1 MAEPGTDWNQEII
14 RLDRVTKRFGGIV
27 AVNDVSFGIARGE
40 IHAVVGENGA
50 GKSTIMKMLAG
61 VHRPDSGTLM
71 LRGEPTAIA
80 DPLHARRLGVSIVF
94 QELNLFPHLTVAG
107 NVFANRELTRTT
119 GLLDERQ
126 MVTATRQVLAEMGVA
141 LDPHTKVARLS
152 VAEKQLVEIARTLQ
166 QQSDIIIMDEPN
178 SALSAAETERLFA
191 LLRRLRD
198 KGLTIIYVS
207 HRLEEVFAIAD
218 RISVIRDG
226 RYQGTWPIGETSI
239 PDVIARMIGRR
250 LGETFPPRVAV
261 PAEAPVAVSVRDLRI
276 GSTVGPIDFDVRAGE
291 ILGFAGLEG
300 SGVGDVFHVLFGLV
314 RPAAGQVIYRGRSTP
329 PRSPFDAIRQ
339 GFALI
344 PANRRDE
351 GLMTAWSI
359 RRNASLA
366 VLDKLLDR
374 LGLIDRGKERAL
386 TNEYVRKLNVATDSI
401 DKRVVNLSGGNQQ
414 KIVVAKW
421 LATGPEIL
429 ILNDPTRGIDVGAKS
444 EIYVLCD
451 ELARQGL
458 ALFFTSSEIE
468 ETLGV
473 CDRILVFHKGRVIRA
488 FTRGEA
494 TKADVMHWVAGG
506 DVGGEGGDG
515 GEGGRRK
522 RLPTPD
528 LRLTTADPSSR
539 PLDSSTPRPTLTPR
553 SNGGYRCART
563 SGRRAAARSPGRRRR
578 PALLASGGR
587 RDPRRGR

>member
-1 MAEPGTDWNQEII
+1 MAEPHTDANQEII

-141 LDPHTKVARLS
+141 LDLHTKVARLS

-458 ALFFTSSEIE
+458 ALLFTSSEIE

-506 DVGGEGGDG
+506 DVGGEG